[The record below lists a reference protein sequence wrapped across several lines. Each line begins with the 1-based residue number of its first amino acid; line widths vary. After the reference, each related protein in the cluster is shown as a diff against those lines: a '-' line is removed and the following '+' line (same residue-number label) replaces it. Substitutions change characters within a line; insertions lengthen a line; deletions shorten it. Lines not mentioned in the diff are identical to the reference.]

1 MKKNKRLVISL
12 LTAAGLSLPAM
23 AQEAGI
29 TADFTAPQTEVSKN
43 LFGIFYEDIN
53 YAADGG
59 LYGEMVQNRSFEF
72 GVSNN
77 SATTGWKDHIN
88 ISGEKSSS
96 RLKASKKGGLN
107 EKNPTFATLTAKA
120 AGDGFSNK
128 GYKGM
133 YFEAGKTY
141 PGSVYLRSVDG
152 SVSSVTVTIGA
163 DDTGAKKATTKIS
176 GITSEW
182 KKYEFSLTAAANTY
196 NGCISLYA
204 DQAGKLDVD
213 FVSLF
218 MADIYKNEPNGL
230 RKDLAQMLEDMHPA
244 FVRFP
249 GGCIVHGH
257 FLADRYQ
264 WKDTIGPVEQ
274 RKENANFWGG
284 NVPYQQSYGIGFYE
298 YFRLCEDLGA
308 EPIPV
313 LSVGMSHDGEKS
325 STGEYKWYAQD
336 ALDMIEWA
344 TGPATSKWGKL
355 RAEAGHP
362 QPFKL
367 NYIGIGNEDCGG
379 DYLDRFKFISS
390 AIKKKYPNIKTI
402 ISSGFTYNDINFN
415 NAWNQVKAWEKSK
428 KTSNLT
434 DLVDEHYY
442 NPYTWFLTN
451 GTRYDDQKFYPRGK
465 DEPKVFIGEYASWV
479 DGRRNS
485 LFAALTEAAY
495 MTSIERNGDVVEI
508 ASYAPLFARD
518 GFVQWQPDAIWF
530 DNSQVYGTPNYY
542 VQQMFMTHKSDYTV
556 KTSVTQPV
564 NPNAKK
570 KGIEGTVGIGSWAT
584 TANFKDIKVTNN
596 DTGKVIY
603 SSNGVKDT
611 NDFSVAT
618 QRGEWEVEKSML
630 VQKSMAT
637 PAFMALDNETDIA
650 GMQNYTYELQAQK
663 TAGAE
668 GFLISFGVKGEN
680 LYWWNMGG
688 WGNTQ
693 SCIEK
698 GSLGGRSIIGDS
710 KPMNLA
716 TGKWYKIKIEVKG
729 ETYKCYLDGKLMHEF
744 TDVQNFDP
752 LYAHVGRTNDGKIIV
767 KIVNVTGEAQ
777 NVNVSLKGAKNLA
790 STAKVTLISG
800 GADDENS
807 FRVPKQVAPKQETF
821 SGVSENFTYPAKP
834 YSLSIL
840 EIETK

>member
-1 MKKNKRLVISL
+1 MTKSRKIFAAL
-12 LTAAGLSLPAM
+12 LSAGLSLPCLAG
-23 AQEAGI
+23 EAEI
-29 TADFTAPQTEVSKN
+29 TADFGETQSPVSKN

-72 GVSNN
+72 GASNN
-77 SATTGWKDHIN
+77 SATTGWKDKVN
-88 ISGEKSSS
+88 IKGGKSSS
-96 RLKASKKGGLN
+96 RLKASNKGGLN
-107 EKNPTFATLTAKA
+107 ANNPTFATFTAKE
-120 AGDGFSNK
+120 AGDGFYNK

-141 PGSVYLRSVDG
+141 PGSVWLRSVDA
-152 SVSSVTVTIGA
+152 SIQSMTVTIGA
-163 DDTGAKKATTKIS
+163 DDSEAKTASTKIT

-182 KKYEFSLTAAANTY
+182 KKYEFSLTAVASTF
-196 NGCISLYA
+196 NGKISLYA
-204 DQAGKLDVD
+204 DQAGKIDVD

-218 MADIYKNEPNGL
+218 MAEIYKNEPNGL

-244 FVRFP
+244 FIRFP

-257 FLADRYQ
+257 FLNDRYQ
-264 WKDTIGPVEQ
+264 WKNTIGPVEE
-274 RKENANFWGG
+274 RKETPNFWGG
-284 NVPYQQSYGIGFYE
+284 NIPYQQSYGIGFYE
-298 YFRLCEDLGA
+298 YFRLCEDLNA

-325 STGEYKWYAQD
+325 SDYKWYAQD

-344 TGPATSKWGKL
+344 TGDASSKWGKI

-362 QPFKL
+362 EPFKL

-402 ISSGFTYNDINFN
+402 ISSGFTYNDVNFH
-415 NAWNQVKAWEKSK
+415 NAWNQVKAWEKGK
-428 KTSNLT
+428 KTRNLT

-451 GTRYDDQKFYPRGK
+451 GNRYDDQKFYPRGE
-465 DEPKVFIGEYASWV
+465 DQPKVFIGEYASWV

-485 LFAALTEAAY
+485 LFAAITEAAY
-495 MTSIERNGDVVEI
+495 MTGIERNGDIVEI

-542 VQQMFMTHKSDYTV
+542 VQQMFMNHKSDYTI
-556 KTSVTQPV
+556 KTNVTQPV
-564 NPNAKK
+564 MENSKK

-584 TANFKDIKVTNN
+584 SANFKDIKVTNK
-596 DTGKVIY
+596 DTGKVVY
-603 SSNGVKDT
+603 SSKDAKDT
-611 NDFSVAT
+611 SAFSVAT
-618 QRGEWEVEKSML
+618 QRGEWEAAKGVFT
-630 VQKSMAT
+630 QKSMAT
-637 PAFMALDNETDIA
+637 PAFMALDNETEIE
-650 GMQNYTYELQAQK
+650 GMQNYTLELQAQK
-663 TAGAE
+663 TGGAE

-693 SCIEK
+693 SCVEK

-710 KPMNLA
+710 KPMNLSN
-716 TGKWYKIKIEVKG
+716 GKWYKIKIEVTG
-729 ETYKCYLDGKLMHEF
+729 ETYRCYLDGKLIHEF

-752 LYAHVGRTNDGKIIV
+752 LYAHVGRTESGKVII
-767 KIVNVTGEAQ
+767 KIVNVTEEAQ
-777 NVNVSLKGAKNLA
+777 NVKISLKNAPSLSQNA
-790 STAKVTLISG
+790 RVTVISG

-807 FRVPKQVAPKQETF
+807 FRVPKQVAPASETF
-821 SGVSENFTYPAKP
+821 SGVSSDFTYPAKP
-834 YSLSIL
+834 CSLTIL
-840 EIETK
+840 EIDAK

>member
-1 MKKNKRLVISL
+1 MTKSRKILAAL
-12 LTAAGLSLPAM
+12 LSAGLSLPCLAG
-23 AQEAGI
+23 EAGI
-29 TADFTAPQTEVSKN
+29 TADFGETQSPVSKN

-72 GVSNN
+72 GASNN
-77 SATTGWKDHIN
+77 SATTGWKDKVN
-88 ISGEKSSS
+88 IKGEKSSS
-96 RLKASKKGGLN
+96 RLKASNKGGLN
-107 EKNPTFATLTAKA
+107 ANNPTFATFTAKE
-120 AGDGFSNK
+120 AGDGFYNK

-141 PGSVYLRSVDG
+141 PGSVWLRSADA
-152 SVSSVTVTIGA
+152 SIQSMTVTIGA
-163 DDTGAKKATTKIS
+163 DDSEAKTASTKIT

-182 KKYEFSLTAAANTY
+182 KKYEFSLTAAASTF
-196 NGCISLYA
+196 NGKISLYA
-204 DQAGKLDVD
+204 DQAGKIDVD

-244 FVRFP
+244 FIRFP

-257 FLADRYQ
+257 FLNDRYQ
-264 WKDTIGPVEQ
+264 WKNTIGPVEE
-274 RKENANFWGG
+274 RKETPNFWGG
-284 NVPYQQSYGIGFYE
+284 NIPYQQSYGIGFYE
-298 YFRLCEDLGA
+298 YFRLCEDLNA

-325 STGEYKWYAQD
+325 SDYKWYAQD

-344 TGPATSKWGKL
+344 TGDASSKWGKI

-362 QPFKL
+362 EPFML

-402 ISSGFTYNDINFN
+402 ISSGFTYNDVNFH
-415 NAWNQVKAWEKSK
+415 NAWNQVKAWEKGK
-428 KTSNLT
+428 KTRNLT

-451 GTRYDDQKFYPRGK
+451 GNRYDDQKFYPRSE
-465 DEPKVFIGEYASWV
+465 DQPKVFIGEYASWV

-485 LFAALTEAAY
+485 LFAAITEAAY
-495 MTSIERNGDVVEI
+495 MTGIERNGDIVEI

-542 VQQMFMTHKSDYTV
+542 VQQMFMNHKSDYTI
-556 KTSVTQPV
+556 KTNVTQPV
-564 NPNAKK
+564 MENSKK

-584 TANFKDIKVTNN
+584 SANFKDIKVTNK
-596 DTGKVIY
+596 DTGKVVY
-603 SSNGVKDT
+603 SSKDAKDT
-611 NDFSVAT
+611 SAFSVAT
-618 QRGEWEVEKSML
+618 QRGEWEAAKGVFT
-630 VQKSMAT
+630 QKSMAT
-637 PAFMALDNETDIA
+637 PAFMALDNESEIE
-650 GMQNYTYELQAQK
+650 GMQNYTLELQAQK
-663 TAGAE
+663 TGGAE

-693 SCIEK
+693 SCVEK

-710 KPMNLA
+710 KPMNLSN
-716 TGKWYKIKIEVKG
+716 GKWYKIKIEVTG
-729 ETYKCYLDGKLMHEF
+729 ETYRCYLDGKLIHEF

-752 LYAHVGRTNDGKIIV
+752 LYAHVGRTESGKVII
-767 KIVNVTGEAQ
+767 KIVNVTEEAQ
-777 NVNVSLKGAKNLA
+777 NVKISLKNAPALSQNA
-790 STAKVTLISG
+790 RVTVISG

-807 FRVPKQVAPKQETF
+807 FRVPKQVAPASETF
-821 SGVSENFTYPAKP
+821 SGVSSDFTYPAKP
-834 YSLSIL
+834 CSLTIL
-840 EIETK
+840 EIDAK

>member
-1 MKKNKRLVISL
+1 MTKSRKILAALLSAGISL
-12 LTAAGLSLPAM
+12 PCLAG
-23 AQEAGI
+23 EAGI
-29 TADFTAPQTEVSKN
+29 TADFGETQSPVSKN

-72 GVSNN
+72 GASNN
-77 SATTGWKDHIN
+77 SATTGWKDKVN
-88 ISGEKSSS
+88 IKGEKSSS
-96 RLKASKKGGLN
+96 RLKASNKGGLN
-107 EKNPTFATLTAKA
+107 ANNPTFATFTAKE
-120 AGDGFSNK
+120 AGDGFYNK

-141 PGSVYLRSVDG
+141 PGSVWLRSADA
-152 SVSSVTVTIGA
+152 SIQSMTVTIGA
-163 DDTGAKKATTKIS
+163 DDSEAKTASTKIT

-182 KKYEFSLTAAANTY
+182 KKYEFSLTAAASTF
-196 NGCISLYA
+196 NGKISLYA
-204 DQAGKLDVD
+204 DQAGKIDVD

-244 FVRFP
+244 FIRFP

-257 FLADRYQ
+257 FLNDRYQ
-264 WKDTIGPVEQ
+264 WKNTIGPVEE
-274 RKENANFWGG
+274 RKETPNFWGG
-284 NVPYQQSYGIGFYE
+284 NIPYQQSYGIGFYE
-298 YFRLCEDLGA
+298 YFRLCEDLNA

-325 STGEYKWYAQD
+325 SDYKWYAQD

-344 TGPATSKWGKL
+344 TGDASSKWGKI

-362 QPFKL
+362 KPFKL

-402 ISSGFTYNDINFN
+402 ISSGFTYNDVNFH
-415 NAWNQVKAWEKSK
+415 NAWNQVKAWEKGK
-428 KTSNLT
+428 KTRNLT

-451 GTRYDDQKFYPRGK
+451 GNRYDDQKFYPRGEDK
-465 DEPKVFIGEYASWV
+465 PKVFIGEYASWV

-485 LFAALTEAAY
+485 LFAAITEAAY
-495 MTSIERNGDVVEI
+495 MTGIERNGDIVEI

-542 VQQMFMTHKSDYTV
+542 VQQMFMNHKSDYTI
-556 KTSVTQPV
+556 KTNVTQPV
-564 NPNAKK
+564 MENSKK

-584 TANFKDIKVTNN
+584 SANFKDIKVTNK
-596 DTGKVIY
+596 DTGKVVY
-603 SSNGVKDT
+603 SSKDAKDT
-611 NDFSVAT
+611 SAFSVAT
-618 QRGEWEVEKSML
+618 QRGEWEAAKGVFT
-630 VQKSMAT
+630 QKSMAT
-637 PAFMALDNETDIA
+637 PAFMALDNESEIE
-650 GMQNYTYELQAQK
+650 GMQNYTLELQAQK
-663 TAGAE
+663 TGGAE

-693 SCIEK
+693 SCVEK

-710 KPMNLA
+710 KPMNLSN
-716 TGKWYKIKIEVKG
+716 GKWYKIKIEVTG
-729 ETYKCYLDGKLMHEF
+729 ETYRCYLDGKLIHEF

-752 LYAHVGRTNDGKIIV
+752 LYAHVGRTESGKVII
-767 KIVNVTGEAQ
+767 KIVNVTEEAQ
-777 NVNVSLKGAKNLA
+777 NVKISLKNAPALSQNA
-790 STAKVTLISG
+790 RVTVISG

-807 FRVPKQVAPKQETF
+807 FRVPKQVAPASETF
-821 SGVSENFTYPAKP
+821 SGVSSDFTYPAKP
-834 YSLSIL
+834 CSLTIL
-840 EIETK
+840 EIDAK